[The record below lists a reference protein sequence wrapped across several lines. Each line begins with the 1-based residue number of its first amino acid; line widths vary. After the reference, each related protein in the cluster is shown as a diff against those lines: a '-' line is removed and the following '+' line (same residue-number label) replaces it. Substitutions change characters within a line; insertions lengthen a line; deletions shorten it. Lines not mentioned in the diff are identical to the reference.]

1 MDETKQSVMH
11 NLSANSRN
19 RFLLFI
25 TLSLIVSGFL
35 VIVSMFMYNSSG
47 AAQLDLSR
55 PGYIDVRSQ
64 AVNSDSDFQNYSS
77 TGSINQDSINEFK
90 SIFDQQAQKIK
101 VVDAFSGD
109 PLNPGSLGIGSEF

>member
-1 MDETKQSVMH
+1 MYSLSV
-11 NLSANSRN
+11 SSRN

-25 TLSLIVSGFL
+25 ALSLIVSGFL
-35 VIVSMFMYNSSG
+35 VVVSMFMYNSSG

-55 PGYIDVRSQ
+55 PGYVDVRSR

-77 TGSINQDSINEFK
+77 TGNINQDSINEFK
-90 SIFDQQAQKIK
+90 AIFDQQAQKIK

-109 PLNPGSLGIGSEF
+109 PLNPDSLGIGATVAN